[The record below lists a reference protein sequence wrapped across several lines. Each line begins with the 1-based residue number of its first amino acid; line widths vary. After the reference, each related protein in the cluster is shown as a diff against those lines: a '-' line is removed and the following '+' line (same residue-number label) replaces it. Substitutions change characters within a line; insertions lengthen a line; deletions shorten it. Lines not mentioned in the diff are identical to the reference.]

1 MVSSNNLNTKIN
13 APFIMQAH
21 HALGN
26 FFSYEKL
33 VWTCIQN
40 EQWYLE
46 VHIFSFLFFYLLFF
60 FFLKKKRD
68 QALSQHIKIFYLSH
82 YKAHLECSLSPLFYS
97 QMGLASSLKSL
108 VNWLK
113 KISSFNP
120 HWALG
125 EPTHPCLW
133 FVGFQNL
140 PKAWIGS

>member
-46 VHIFSFLFFYLLFF
+46 VHIFSFLFFYLFIYFF
-60 FFLKKKRD
+60 FEEKKWPSFISTH
-68 QALSQHIKIFYLSH
+68 QNLLLVPLQS
-82 YKAHLECSLSPLFYS
+82 HLECSLSPLFYS